1 MLHRAIKDS
10 DNLTDFYLEKIPN
23 GITING
29 LPVYVADDDFIEYL
43 AEQGYGGNIDINEI
57 GVEWDDWAKENII

>member
-10 DNLTDFYLEKIPN
+10 DNLTDFYLEKILN